1 MTRLK
6 KIHPGTW
13 LGGIFLSIMALGV
26 IFIRGAIS
34 GGWHIRKTCM
44 AAGEIYDEDYRSQN
58 WQEPT
63 QIFPMHNKCNASYD
77 LVPFWINPALVFFA
91 LLALICL
98 TLLILASVQRAKT
111 RRAESLNHEKS

>member
-1 MTRLK
+1 MRWLTKIRLR
-6 KIHPGTW
+6 TW
-13 LGGIFLSIMALGV
+13 KWGIVISIVALGIV
-26 IFIRGAIS
+26 FVRGAIS

-63 QIFPMHNKCNASYD
+63 QIFPMSNKCNANFD

-91 LLALICL
+91 LLALTCL
-98 TLLILASVQRAKT
+98 TLLTVSSIQRAKA
-111 RRAESLNHEKS
+111 RRAESPK